1 MAACSLAL
9 GLWLLLLLQDIQ
21 TAPQVRQGGARILQF
36 LRTQEPGEVWGHP
49 GLQGYPPAHRLGA
62 G

>member
-1 MAACSLAL
+1 MAACSLVL

-21 TAPQVRQGGARILQF
+21 TAPQVRQGGIRILQP
-36 LRTQEPGEVWGHP
+36 LRMQEPGEVWGHT
-49 GLQGYPPAHRLGA
+49 GLQGYRAHRLDA

>member
-1 MAACSLAL
+1 MAACSLTL
-9 GLWLLLLLQDIQ
+9 GLWLVLLLQDTQ
-21 TAPQVRQGGARILQF
+21 TAPQVSQQGIKILQP

-49 GLQGYPPAHRLGA
+49 GLQGYSAHRLGA